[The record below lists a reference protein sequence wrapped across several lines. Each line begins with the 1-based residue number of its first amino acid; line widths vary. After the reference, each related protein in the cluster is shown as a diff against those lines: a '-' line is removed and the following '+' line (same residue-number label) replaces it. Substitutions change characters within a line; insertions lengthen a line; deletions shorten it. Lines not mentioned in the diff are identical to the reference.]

1 MRAVRTFADSGVG
14 VVMVVHDISLAAA
27 YSDHLLALK
36 EGRRVAYGEP
46 EQVVTKSLIG
56 ELFDTQVEVIA
67 HPHSGKPV
75 VLAN

>member
-1 MRAVRTFADSGVG
+1 VRTFADSGVG

-36 EGRRVAYGEP
+36 DGRRTAYGTP
-46 EQVVTKSLIG
+46 EAVVTQDLIG
-56 ELFDTQVEVIA
+56 ELFDTRVRVIT
-67 HPHSGKPV
+67 HPDTGKPV